1 MPDERNAAFVSY
13 SQKDKRWLDAVLPHL
28 KAALPNN
35 EFEVWSDQE
44 IREGEDWYERIQE
57 MLGRTKFAVCLISA
71 NFLTSSFCMD
81 EEIPYFLE
89 NEEELEILP
98 VLVRPCPWQAHPWL
112 KRTKMYTAGGKSKA
126 LASVSTAARDEIFAK
141 LAMRLFE
148 ASAVQA
154 IAWVMPEAVD
164 ITRLPETGFQLFGR
178 RDELNF
184 LDKAWER
191 DDTNIVVFK
200 AFGGVGKST
209 LVRNWTEAIAKDNYR
224 GAEAVYAWSFYSQ
237 GTSERVTSADQF
249 IAAALEFFGD
259 PEPQKGSPWD
269 RGERLAEL
277 VSKQKTL
284 LLLDGMEP
292 LQSGY
297 DFDRGEIKDPAL
309 KTLLEGLAERNPGL
323 CVISTREEVTDLSR
337 DRQGAVA
344 DGLDNRSLPVA
355 AQSPVVHVDLEKVS
369 TVAGRALLRT
379 GGVPGTDAELE
390 GLVEG
395 FGNHALALNLLGAYL
410 KWPGRLEEIPE
421 LPDIPEEQ
429 GRHARRVMAAFA
441 KVFGEG
447 PELDLLRVLGL
458 FDGPVEETVVEALL
472 VDPAIEGLTE
482 HVGRDGAL
490 AGAQATLRRA
500 GMLAIESRHKPPRLD
515 SHPLVREHFGG
526 ALGKERPEA
535 WRAGHGWLFEHCR
548 GVAEEQPSTLEGLAP
563 LYAAVAHGCAAGLY
577 QETFY
582 EVYYRRINRAHEFY
596 AVRKLGAFG
605 SDLAA
610 VSSFFEK
617 PWSAVAGGLAE
628 GEKAYLLNQSGC
640 WLRALG
646 RLREAVA
653 PMDAGMHPDIE
664 REEWGGACRSGLN
677 LSELQL
683 TRGDVAA
690 AVEYGRR
697 AVEYADRSGDEFLRE
712 AMRTTQADAE
722 HQAGRLESAEELFRE
737 AERLQQ
743 ERQSE
748 YPLLYSLQG
757 YRYCDLLLA
766 QGQAAEAR
774 RRAKQ
779 TLEWDQL
786 GGQGS
791 LLDIALDQLTLG
803 RAALALGEVARAA
816 ECLREAVDAFRAGG
830 RQDHLPRGLLARA
843 ELHRS
848 QGDFERA
855 HRDLREVEKIAR
867 RGEMRLFLTD
877 YHLESAR
884 LALAESDPAAA
895 REHFAKGR
903 DLVDETGYHRRDRDL
918 AEIEAQLTSAAS
930 ES

>member
-284 LLLDGMEP
+284 LLL
-292 LQSGY
+292 
-297 DFDRGEIKDPAL
+297 
-309 KTLLEGLAERNPGL
+309 
-323 CVISTREEVTDLSR
+323 
-337 DRQGAVA
+337 
-344 DGLDNRSLPVA
+344 
-355 AQSPVVHVDLEKVS
+355 
-369 TVAGRALLRT
+369 
-379 GGVPGTDAELE
+379 
-390 GLVEG
+390 
-395 FGNHALALNLLGAYL
+395 
-410 KWPGRLEEIPE
+410 
-421 LPDIPEEQ
+421 
-429 GRHARRVMAAFA
+429 
-441 KVFGEG
+441 
-447 PELDLLRVLGL
+447 
-458 FDGPVEETVVEALL
+458 
-472 VDPAIEGLTE
+472 
-482 HVGRDGAL
+482 
-490 AGAQATLRRA
+490 
-500 GMLAIESRHKPPRLD
+500 
-515 SHPLVREHFGG
+515 
-526 ALGKERPEA
+526 
-535 WRAGHGWLFEHCR
+535 
-548 GVAEEQPSTLEGLAP
+548 
-563 LYAAVAHGCAAGLY
+563 
-577 QETFY
+577 
-582 EVYYRRINRAHEFY
+582 
-596 AVRKLGAFG
+596 
-605 SDLAA
+605 
-610 VSSFFEK
+610 
-617 PWSAVAGGLAE
+617 
-628 GEKAYLLNQSGC
+628 
-640 WLRALG
+640 
-646 RLREAVA
+646 
-653 PMDAGMHPDIE
+653 
-664 REEWGGACRSGLN
+664 
-677 LSELQL
+677 
-683 TRGDVAA
+683 
-690 AVEYGRR
+690 
-697 AVEYADRSGDEFLRE
+697 
-712 AMRTTQADAE
+712 
-722 HQAGRLESAEELFRE
+722 
-737 AERLQQ
+737 
-743 ERQSE
+743 
-748 YPLLYSLQG
+748 
-757 YRYCDLLLA
+757 A